1 MATRKFRQIH
11 TKMWKDGWFVELAP
25 SDKLLFVYLITND
38 SAAIAGIYELA
49 RRVIEFETG
58 LSAEQIVGSFEIF
71 SEAGRAFYDGRV
83 VFVRHLRRYH
93 ETRSDRVQKRIR
105 ADYEAVPECEIKRLY
120 TDVYGMDTLSDET
133 KVGDDGYPMDRV
145 STRLSTSTSRSVSS
159 YRSDL
164 MAPLGEGELDRM
176 VAALAVVCE
185 IDPDIEDNRRR
196 LVRTAAQLA
205 PKYDARFVLDRYEPV
220 PDGEPPSEWYI
231 NDWRGQKGQAPTL
244 ALVSQTIAMSSFGK
258 PDPKREK
265 TEAEREAQYDELGVQ
280 R

>member
-11 TKMWKDGWFVELAP
+11 TKLCKVGWFVELAP
-25 SDKLLFVYLITND
+25 NDKLLFVYLITND
-38 SAAIAGIYELA
+38 SATIAGIYELA

-58 LSAEQIVGSFEIF
+58 LSAEQVESSFEIF

-93 ETRSDRVQKRIR
+93 ETSSMNVQKRIR
-105 ADYEAVPECEIKRLY
+105 GDYDAVPACEIKRLY
-120 TDVYGMDTLSDET
+120 SDVYGMHRVSGEDGD
-133 KVGDDGYPMDRV
+133 GDDGYPMDRV
-145 STRLSTSTSRSVSS
+145 STRLSISTSKSVSE

-164 MAPLGEGELDRM
+164 MAPLGDSELDLM

-196 LVRTAAQLA
+196 LVRTASQLA
-205 PKYDARFVLDRYEPV
+205 PKYQPEFVLNRYAAKGY
-220 PDGEPPSEWYI
+220 DGLPGEWYLH
-231 NDWRGQKGQAPTL
+231 DWRGQKGQAPTL
-244 ALVSQTIAMSSFGK
+244 ALVSQTIAMRSFGK

-265 TEAEREAQYDELGVQ
+265 TKAEREAQYEELGIK